1 MSGHHTK
8 PAIASPS
15 QILPTSP
22 VKTAS
27 DATLDSVS
35 VLLCDWHG
43 LLVWKSTAGARLQIG
58 DYVWK
63 GATKRSIESM
73 RSAVA
78 SVVTLRESRTL
89 EVENERGEF
98 FRVRMWPR
106 NEPEI
111 AVCLLAMLIPGEIA
125 LLTER
130 EKACLRL
137 LAQGQSTRD
146 IAKKLGIGLTTVHT
160 HLRRCREKLAL
171 DSPEAL
177 ISFAARYFFA
187 PKSGELQT
195 LAAVHKRSG

>member
-22 VKTAS
+22 VKTGS

-43 LLVWKSTAGARLQIG
+43 LLVWKSSAGDRLQIG

-63 GATKRSIESM
+63 GATKRSMDTM

-78 SVVTLRESRTL
+78 SVVTLRDSRTL
-89 EVENERGEF
+89 EVENERGEL
-98 FRVRMWPR
+98 FRVRMWPLS
-106 NEPEI
+106 EPEVAI
-111 AVCLLAMLIPGEIA
+111 CLLAMRIPGEIA

-146 IAKKLGIGLTTVHT
+146 IAKELSIGLTTVHT
-160 HLRRCREKLAL
+160 HLRRCREKLELA
-171 DSPEAL
+171 SPEAL
-177 ISFAARYFFA
+177 ISFAARHFYA
-187 PKSGELQT
+187 PTPGELQA
-195 LAAVHKRSG
+195 LATVHKRSG